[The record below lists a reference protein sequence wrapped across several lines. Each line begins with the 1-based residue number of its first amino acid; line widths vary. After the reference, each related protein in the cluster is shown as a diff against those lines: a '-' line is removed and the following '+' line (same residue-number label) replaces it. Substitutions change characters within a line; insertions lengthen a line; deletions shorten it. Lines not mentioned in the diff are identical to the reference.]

1 MQQLVQQGVP
11 RLIAFDLDGT
21 LVDSAPDLANA
32 VNATLA
38 ELKLPEYHQDQVRG
52 WIGNGA
58 QVLIKRALAGDIKG
72 EVPAELLEKVYPTF
86 LKYYA
91 EHLCV
96 DSVLYSGVKDTL
108 QALKQSGIALACIT
122 NKPSQFT
129 LPLLEQ
135 LGVAEF
141 FDYVACGNT
150 FSEKKPHPMPL
161 LQVAEHF
168 NVEPEQALMV
178 GDSINDMQAA
188 IAAGFKSVCVDYG
201 YAGEHD
207 IYTMGADVIISEFSQ
222 LNEFLQK
229 AA

>member
-1 MQQLVQQGVP
+1 MKQLLKHGVP
-11 RLIAFDLDGT
+11 KLIAFDLDGT

-32 VNATLA
+32 VNATLSD
-38 ELKLPEYHQDQVRG
+38 LRLPEHHQDQVRS

-72 EVPAELLEKVYPTF
+72 DVSVELFEKVYPSF

-91 EHLCV
+91 EHLCI
-96 DSVLYSGVKDTL
+96 DSVLYAGVKETL
-108 QALKQSGIALACIT
+108 QALKKSGVSLACVT

-129 LPLLEQ
+129 APLLEQ

-141 FDYVACGNT
+141 FEYVACGDT
-150 FSEKKPHPMPL
+150 FAEKKPHPMPL
-161 LQVAEHF
+161 LKVAEHF
-168 NVEPEQALMV
+168 NVEPEASLMV
-178 GDSINDMQAA
+178 GDSINDIQAA
-188 IAAGFKSVCVDYG
+188 ISAGFKSVCVDYG

-207 IYTMGADVIISEFSQ
+207 IYTMGADAVISRFSQ